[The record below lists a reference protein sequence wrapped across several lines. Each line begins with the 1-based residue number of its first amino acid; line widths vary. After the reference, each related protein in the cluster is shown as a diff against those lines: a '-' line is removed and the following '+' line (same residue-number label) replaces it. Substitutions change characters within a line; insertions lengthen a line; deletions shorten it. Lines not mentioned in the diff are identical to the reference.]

1 MEISSKKN
9 LLPIGSVVSIRFNS
23 SKFMITGYGPV
34 DSKTNK
40 VYDYMSVIYPFGFDS
55 YENTIMFDRDVIKK
69 VYFMGYKS
77 EDYKELEEKAINAIE
92 DYKKEK
98 KQD

>member
-1 MEISSKKN
+1 MA
-9 LLPIGSVVSIRFNS
+9 
-23 SKFMITGYGPV
+23 
-34 DSKTNK
+34 
-40 VYDYMSVIYPFGFDS
+40 VIYPFGFDS